1 MNASGFQNH
10 QDNYK
15 QQILQRV
22 SRSFALTIP
31 QLPPVLSRTT
41 TIGYLLCRIV
51 DTIEDEEDLSVA
63 QKHSFFKEFVDV
75 VDGYAKADLFAERL
89 LPRLGK
95 NTLSAEKE
103 LVENCSIVIQAF
115 LRLKPQE
122 QANLSR
128 CVKIM
133 SAGMLRFQKLKSLEG
148 LKNIAHLD
156 SYCYH
161 VAGVV
166 GEMLTDL
173 FCAYSPE
180 ISKHREKLYAL
191 APSFGQGLQMT
202 NILKDLWDDRKCGSC
217 WLPRDVFQKHG
228 YDLSRLSEYVYEPA
242 FGRGLAEL
250 IGITRAHLKNALT
263 YTLMIPRHET
273 GIRKFCLWAIG
284 MAVCTLGNIKKKP
297 SYQSGSDVKISR
309 KNAKAVIVTT
319 NLTLRSNLLL
329 KVLFEFYTRGLPS
342 SGHVDTLQ
350 RCQPENFFLSRQNLL
365 K

>member
-1 MNASGFQNH
+1 MNASEFQTH
-10 QDNYK
+10 QNDYK
-15 QQILQRV
+15 QQILQQV

-51 DTIEDEEDLSVA
+51 DTIEDEDSLSVD

-75 VDGYAKADLFAERL
+75 VDSHATAELFAERL

-95 NTLSAEKE
+95 NTLPPEKE
-103 LVENCSIVIQAF
+103 LVENCSIIIQAF
-115 LRLKPQE
+115 LRLKPRE
-122 QANLSR
+122 QAILSR

-133 SAGMLRFQKLKSLEG
+133 SAGMLRFQKLKSLQG
-148 LKNIAHLD
+148 LEDIAHLD

-173 FCAYSPE
+173 FCAYSPV
-180 ISKHREKLYAL
+180 ILKHREKLYTL

-202 NILKDLWDDRKCGSC
+202 NILKDLWDDRRCGSC

-228 YDLSRLSEYVYEPA
+228 YDLSRLSENVYDPA
-242 FGRGLAEL
+242 FGRGLTEL
-250 IGITRAHLKNALT
+250 IGITRTHLKNALT
-263 YTLMIPRHET
+263 YTLMIPSYET

-284 MAVCTLGNIKKKP
+284 MAVCTLVNIKKKP
-297 SYQSGSDVKISR
+297 DYQSGRDVKISR
-309 KNAKAVIVTT
+309 KITKAVIVTT

-329 KVLFEFYTRGLPS
+329 KALFDFYTRGLPS
-342 SGHVDTLQ
+342 SDHVDTLQ
-350 RCQPENFFLSRQNLL
+350 RCRPEIYFLSGQNPL